1 MRIALVAGFLACSLA
16 GCAASRPATAAAKP
30 PASPAG
36 ARPATTVAPVAAAAD
51 TAELLQIAGTA
62 QQADNRGDPD
72 AALVA
77 WRRLRPRVPLD
88 GDLELALAI
97 DEARTGNLD
106 SAAVR
111 LAGPALSAAAAESL
125 PVARYQSS
133 RARQLEWLIDG
144 TFAGWHWYVWRA
156 RSEVAAARG
165 RWEEATIAARRCVAA
180 RPMSGKEWL
189 LLAVTAGRAGLA
201 DEARAAAKQA
211 ATLDPGTPEAL
222 YLDALWTW
230 KVGHRVDAQA
240 GFRAAVAQDS
250 SFRPAV
256 VGLLRSR
263 MPGSVPDSLP
273 TQVLTGPRAVGMLTT
288 RAFPKLEDDVLVD
301 QVPILATRGRPA
313 ISDSALAQ
321 IDNRRLLLWLY
332 VDEQGGVPLAEVG
345 WYPPGAFPT
354 SAVSELLALIPSTWH
369 FLPANVKGVP
379 CAYWAD
385 VNYAFTR

>member
-1 MRIALVAGFLACSLA
+1 LVACSLA

-36 ARPATTVAPVAAAAD
+36 AHPAPTVAPVGTAAD
-51 TAELLQIAGTA
+51 TARMMELLQIARTA
-62 QQADNRGDPD
+62 EQADHRGDPD

-88 GDLELALAI
+88 GDLELAVAI
-97 DEARTGNLD
+97 DEARTGHLD

-111 LAGPALSAAAAESL
+111 LAGPALSAAAADSL
-125 PVARYQSS
+125 PVARYQSM
-133 RARQLEWLIDG
+133 RARQPEWLIDG

-165 RWEEATIAARRCVAA
+165 RWEEAAIAARRCVAA

-201 DEARAAAKQA
+201 DEARAAAHQA
-211 ATLDPGTPEAL
+211 ATLDAGTPEAL
-222 YLDALWTW
+222 YLDALWAW
-230 KVGHRVDAQA
+230 KMGHRADAQA

-256 VGLLRSR
+256 VALLRSR
-263 MPGSVPDSLP
+263 MPGSAPDSLP
-273 TQVLTGPRAVGMLTT
+273 TFVLTGPRAVGMLTT
-288 RAFPKLEDDVLVD
+288 RAFPKLEDDVPVD
-301 QVPILATRGRPA
+301 QLPILSTRGRPA
-313 ISDSALAQ
+313 VSDSLLAQ
-321 IDNRRLLLWLY
+321 IGNQRLLLWLY

-354 SAVSELLALIPSTWH
+354 SVVSELLALIPGTWH
-369 FLPANVKGVP
+369 FLPADVKGVP
-379 CAYWAD
+379 CAYWVD
-385 VNYAFTR
+385 VQYAFTR